1 MRILCTL
8 SNMSEQVSGVRFT
21 PAPDGKGWVSE
32 DLTPALANAFAAI
45 PGYSLMTDPEPESEP
60 TPPAKKGK

>member
-21 PAPDGKGWVSE
+21 PAPEGNGWVSE
-32 DLTPALANAFAAI
+32 DLTPALANAFATI
-45 PGYSLMTDPEPESEP
+45 PGYSLMPEPEPEPEP